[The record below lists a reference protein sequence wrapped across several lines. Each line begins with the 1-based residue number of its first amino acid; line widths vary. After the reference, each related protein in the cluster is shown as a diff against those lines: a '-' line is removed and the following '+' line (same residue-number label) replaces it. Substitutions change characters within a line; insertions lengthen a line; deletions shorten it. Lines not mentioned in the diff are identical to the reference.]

1 MSDSGIINKLKR
13 RWGVTSVWQVLLI
26 LCVFAATGFTILE
39 IKKPV
44 IAFLEYLGIG
54 EGWLRTTLYILLILP
69 IYQVVLIAYGAL
81 VGQYRFF
88 RDFVLRMIYG
98 ILRLF
103 GFKRKP

>member
-1 MSDSGIINKLKR
+1 MSGSSVLDKLKK

-26 LCVFAATGFTILE
+26 LAVFAATGFTILE

-44 IAFLEYLGIG
+44 IAFLTYLGIG

-69 IYQVVLIAYGAL
+69 IYQVVLLTYGFL
-81 VGQYRFF
+81 VGQFTFF
-88 RDFVLRMIYG
+88 RNFVLRMIYG

-103 GFKRKP
+103 GVKRK